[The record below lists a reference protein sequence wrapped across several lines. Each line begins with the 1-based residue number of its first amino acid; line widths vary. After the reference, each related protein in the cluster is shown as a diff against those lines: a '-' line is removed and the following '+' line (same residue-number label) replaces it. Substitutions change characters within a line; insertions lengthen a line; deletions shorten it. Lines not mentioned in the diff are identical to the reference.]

1 MAYALRAR
9 ERVLFM
15 AILLLQASLLNL
27 EGSITLCQSTI
38 DFSRAPGTRGP
49 VGEPTGGVT
58 TYQAV

>member
-1 MAYALRAR
+1 
-9 ERVLFM
+9 M